1 MKKIHLLFGLFIAGC
16 TSGETKES
24 IETVDTSVAEP
35 VELPD
40 ELTGKPPANDT
51 PPPVFTALNYD
62 GSTRNQDNLVG
73 HPTVLWFFP
82 FAGTPG

>member
-1 MKKIHLLFGLFIAGC
+1 MKHSITLVCLIAAGC
-16 TSGETKES
+16 SFGTTKENIKTEDS
-24 IETVDTSVAEP
+24 SVSEP
-35 VELPD
+35 VTLP
-40 ELTGKPPANDT
+40 EGLTGTTPSADT

-62 GSTRNQDNLVG
+62 GTIRNQDDLVG